1 MARKPDNRE
10 PGKTRITLQQV
21 AELAGVSAMT
31 VSRALNNNARI
42 TPATRERVMQAASA
56 LQYHPNLSARQLAA
70 ARSFLIGLLYDDPTT
85 GYFSELLIGSL
96 NKSHEAG
103 YHLAIEPFTT
113 EYKDVDNLKDRIGH
127 LNLDGVIIPER
138 VGTYKPVIEALKKLG
153 LPFVRVAPPT
163 TENNSPCV
171 CIDNY
176 KAAFEMTEFL
186 ISLGHTNIGFIKG
199 HALEASA
206 ILRFQGY
213 KNALQK
219 HGVPFSKKN
228 VMQGDYSYK
237 SGLKCSQQLLSLRK
251 PPTAVFASNDYM
263 AAAVITA
270 AHIKGLRIPED
281 LSVAGFDNIPFAST
295 TEPQLTTVSQPISA
309 MGAAAVSL
317 LVDIIN
323 DSSLIETSAA
333 IYKQLD
339 YKLIIRDST
348 ASTPVRGKPEKS

>member
-10 PGKTRITLQQV
+10 PGKGRVTLQQV

-31 VSRALNNNARI
+31 VSRALNNDARI

-56 LQYHPNLSARQLAA
+56 LHYHPNLSARRLAA

-96 NKSHEAG
+96 NKCHEVG
-103 YHLAIEPFTT
+103 YHLIIEPFTS
-113 EYKDVDNLKDRIGH
+113 EYKDVNNLKDRISH

-153 LPFVRVAPPT
+153 LPFVRFAPPM

-171 CIDNY
+171 SIDNH

-186 ISLGHTNIGFIKG
+186 ISQGHTNIGFIIG
-199 HALEASA
+199 YAQEASA

-219 HGVPFSKKN
+219 HGIPFSRRN
-228 VMQGDYSYK
+228 VVQGDFSYK
-237 SGLKCSQQLLSLRK
+237 SGLKCSQKLLSRRNR
-251 PPTAVFASNDYM
+251 PTAIFASNDYM
-263 AAAVITA
+263 AAAVITT

-281 LSVAGFDNIPFAST
+281 LSVVGFDDIPVAST
-295 TEPQLTTVSQPISA
+295 TEPQLTTVNQPISDMA
-309 MGAAAVSL
+309 AAAVSL

-323 DSSLIETSAA
+323 DNSLMETSVA
-333 IYKQLD
+333 IYKQLE

-348 ASTPVRGKPEKS
+348 APVSRKI